1 MNGFI
6 QKYQPVSINDFN
18 YETDFINFV
27 NTLIESDNLNLILV
41 GKPDIGKTS
50 FLNIII
56 KKYFNNVNDYE
67 KNIMFI
73 NNSKEQGINYYRNEV
88 KNFCKNSSCILNK
101 KKIILIDDIDL
112 LNEHSQQVFRSCID
126 KYSKNVHFLCSCT
139 NIHKIIE
146 SLQSRLLLLKIPNGD
161 IVNNLYLK
169 IKNNENINIDK
180 EVEPLFFKICQ
191 NSIRI
196 CVNYLEKFKLY
207 NETINKKNIL
217 NLCTN
222 INNDYFDLFIEK
234 IFTKDISGSID
245 ILIDLYD
252 NGYSVLDILDS
263 FYSYIKLNTT
273 LSDEFKYKIIPVICK
288 YIYIFYDIHE
298 DEIELSLFTNNL
310 INIIN

>member
-1 MNGFI
+1 MNSFI
-6 QKYQPVSINDFN
+6 QKYEPLSINDFN
-18 YETDFINFV
+18 YEKEFISFIN
-27 NTLIESDNLNLILV
+27 NLIESDNLNLILI
-41 GKPDIGKTS
+41 GKPDIGKSS
-50 FLNIII
+50 FLNNII
-56 KKYFNNVNDYE
+56 KKYFNKINDYE

-169 IKNNENINIDK
+169 IKKNEDINIDK

-222 INNDYFDLFIEK
+222 INNDYFDIFIEK
-234 IFTKDISGSID
+234 VFIKDMSGSID
-245 ILIDLYD
+245 VLIDLYD

-273 LSDEFKYKIIPVICK
+273 LSDELKYKIIPIICK
-288 YIYIFYDIHE
+288 YIYIFHDIHE